1 MVYLK
6 RNIFLLQKDIFLARS
21 GTINAPIARKETSI
35 IERCIANNGQE
46 SITHYEVLE
55 EKNLESLPISIV
67 KCTLETGRTHQ
78 IRVHMAHIGHPL
90 LGDDLYG
97 GNTDFIK
104 RQALH
109 SYKISFIHPITNKD
123 VTYIANIPD
132 DLLSLQKNESKIFY
146 KMQIL
151 RKSKARHIYI
161 VQKVLLPGGP
171 SYYIKENTWLKTKCF
186 SYIISKS
193 ISRVLS

>member
-1 MVYLK
+1 M
-6 RNIFLLQKDIFLARS
+6 
-21 GTINAPIARKETSI
+21 
-35 IERCIANNGQE
+35 
-46 SITHYEVLE
+46 E

-109 SYKISFIHPITNKD
+109 SYKISFVHPITNKE

-132 DLLSLQKNESKIFY
+132 DLMSL
-146 KMQIL
+146 
-151 RKSKARHIYI
+151 
-161 VQKVLLPGGP
+161 
-171 SYYIKENTWLKTKCF
+171 
-186 SYIISKS
+186 
-193 ISRVLS
+193 